1 MAHKRYCHQCGAEV
15 TCKEERRPIAGTHKS
30 MLRLSCP
37 KCGRQ
42 LADIYDDQLAITKTR
57 RG

>member
-1 MAHKRYCHQCGAEV
+1 MAHKRYCYRCGAEV
-15 TCKEERRPIAGTHKS
+15 TCKEERRSIAGTPKS

-42 LADIYDDQLAITKTR
+42 LADIYDDELAITRTR
-57 RG
+57 KG